1 MTRDK
6 TAIQEKV
13 AQVLQENSVMNVATQ
28 SDQGPWCNTLYFVE
42 EGFDLLCLV
51 ESGGRTMANLKRNHR
66 AAFTINRQTPDRFLQ
81 GSGTAYVIGPP
92 AENPELFDSMCRKQ
106 PQLREFV
113 ETVPGLVIV
122 RIVSERLALSDVPAG
137 IFPRASLARR
147 GDDWLLTGEAP
158 ALTGAKAWLMGLR
171 PYSFPASLMS
181 MLVGVALAYRD
192 EFFDLP
198 LFLLTLVGGLCFHAG
213 ANLVNTYFDFQRGLD
228 SARDSDDR
236 TLVDS
241 IMLPRQVLAFAVAL
255 FLIGGGIGGYLVWE
269 SGWEILALGAV
280 GLALGV
286 FYTAEPLGFKYLA
299 LGDIGIFVAFGPLL
313 VMGAYFVQT
322 EELAWQPFFFSIPL
336 GLMVDAI
343 LHGNN
348 FRDAEADRRVGGRTL
363 AQFLGQQGSR
373 YAYWLL
379 LLSPYA
385 FAIGFAATV
394 SPWVLLPIASVPLAL
409 RLARSINVSG
419 AELKRALAFLPQ
431 QTAQLVLLYGGLM
444 ALGILGSELLAG

>member
-1 MTRDK
+1 MIQDK
-6 TAIQEKV
+6 TAVEERV
-13 AQVLQENSVMNVATQ
+13 AQVLQENTVMNVATQ
-28 SDQGPWCNTLYFVE
+28 GDQGPWCATLFFVE
-42 EGFDLLCLV
+42 EGFDFLCLV
-51 ESGGRTMANLKRNHR
+51 ESAGRTMANLKLTHR
-66 AAFTINRQTPDRFLQ
+66 VAFTINRQAPDRFLQ
-81 GSGTAYVIGPP
+81 GSGTAYVVGLPS
-92 AENPELFDSMCRKQ
+92 ENPELFDAMCRKQ

-113 ETVPGLVIV
+113 TTVPGLVIV
-122 RIVSERLALSDVPAG
+122 RIVNERLALSDLPAG
-137 IFPRASLARR
+137 IFPRVSLARR

-158 ALTGAKAWLMGLR
+158 ALSGARAWLMGLR

-228 SARDSDDR
+228 SARDADDR

-241 IMLPRQVLAFAVAL
+241 ILEPRQVLAFSVVL
-255 FLIGGGIGGYLVWE
+255 FLIGGGIGGYLAWE
-269 SGWEILALGAV
+269 SGWELLALGAA
-280 GLALGV
+280 GLVLGV
-286 FYTAEPLGFKYLA
+286 FYTAEPLGFKYVA
-299 LGDIGIFVAFGPLL
+299 LGDLGIFVAFGPLL
-313 VMGAYFVQT
+313 VLGAYFVQT
-322 EELAWQPFFFSIPL
+322 QELAWLPFLFSIPL

-385 FAIGFAATV
+385 FVIGFAAAV
-394 SPWVLLPIASVPLAL
+394 SPWVLLPIASIPLAL

-419 AELKRALAFLPQ
+419 AELRRALAFLPQ
-431 QTAQLVLLYGGLM
+431 QTAQLVLLYGGLL
-444 ALGILGSELLAG
+444 ALGILGSELL

>member
-1 MTRDK
+1 MVQDK
-6 TAIQEKV
+6 AAIQEKV
-13 AQVLQENSVMNVATQ
+13 TQVLQENTVMNVATQ
-28 SDQGPWCNTLYFVE
+28 GDEGPWCNTLYFVE

-66 AAFTINRQTPDRFLQ
+66 VAVTINRQTPDRFLQ

-92 AENPELFDSMCRKQ
+92 AENPALFDFMCNKQ

-113 ETVPGLVIV
+113 TKVPGLVIV
-122 RIVSERLALSDVPAG
+122 RLVSERLALSDVPAG
-137 IFPRASLARR
+137 IFPRATLARR

-158 ALTGAKAWLMGLR
+158 ALRGWRAWLFGLR
-171 PYSFPASLMS
+171 PYSFPASLVP

-198 LFLLTLVGGLCFHAG
+198 LFLLTLVGGLCFHSG

-228 SARDSDDR
+228 SARDADDR

-241 IMLPRQVLAFAVAL
+241 VLEPRQVLAFAVVL
-255 FLIGGGIGGYLVWE
+255 FLIGGGIGGYLAWE
-269 SGWEILALGAV
+269 SGWEIVALGAA

-286 FYTAEPLGFKYLA
+286 FYTAEPLGLKYVA
-299 LGDIGIFVAFGPLL
+299 LGDLGIFFAFGPLL
-313 VMGAYFVQT
+313 VLGAYFVQT
-322 EELAWQPFFFSIPL
+322 EELAWLPFVFSIPL
-336 GLMVDAI
+336 GLQVDAI

-385 FAIGFAATV
+385 FVIGFAAVV
-394 SPWVLLPIASVPLAL
+394 SPWALLPIASIPLAL

-419 AELKRALAFLPQ
+419 AELKQALAFLPQ
-431 QTAQLVLLYGGLM
+431 QTAQIVLLYGGLL
-444 ALGILGSELLAG
+444 ALGILGSELT

>member
-1 MTRDK
+1 MIQDK
-6 TAIQEKV
+6 AVIEEKV
-13 AQVLQENSVMNVATQ
+13 AQVFRENTVMNVATQ
-28 SDQGPWCNTLYFVE
+28 GDEGPWCNTLYFVA

-66 AAFTINRQTPDRFLQ
+66 AAFTINRQEPDRFLQ
-81 GSGTAYVIGPP
+81 GSGTAYVIGLP
-92 AENPELFDSMCRKQ
+92 AENPALFDMMCGKQ

-113 ETVPGLVIV
+113 ATMPDLVIV
-122 RIVSERLALSDVPAG
+122 RIVNERLAVSDLPAG
-137 IFPRASLARR
+137 IFPRVTLARR

-158 ALTGAKAWLMGLR
+158 ALRGARAWFMALR
-171 PYSFPASLMS
+171 PYSFPASIVP

-228 SARDSDDR
+228 SARDADDR

-241 IMLPRQVLAFAVAL
+241 MLEPRQVLASAVVLLL
-255 FLIGGGIGGYLVWE
+255 FGSSIGGYLAWE
-269 SGWEILALGAV
+269 SGWVILALGAV
-280 GLALGV
+280 GLTLGV
-286 FYTAEPLGFKYLA
+286 FYTAEPLGLKYVA
-299 LGDIGIFVAFGPLL
+299 LGDLGIFFAFGPLL

-322 EELAWQPFFFSIPL
+322 EELAWLPFFFSIPL

-363 AQFLGQQGSR
+363 AQFLGEQGSR

-385 FAIGFAATV
+385 FVIGFAAVV
-394 SPWVLLPIASVPLAL
+394 SPWVLLPIATIPLAL

-419 AELKRALAFLPQ
+419 EELRRALAFLPQ
-431 QTAQLVLLYGGLM
+431 QTAQLVLLYGGLL
-444 ALGILGSELLAG
+444 ALGIVGSQLL